1 MPLKGCIRINETF
14 HRIFKLCVPQ
24 SMFIY
29 KTLILILFLSHEGI
43 CDTEPN
49 SNIDLPSFLQTVT
62 NLRNKLIGLLGNVP
76 LKSGPKSG
84 PDVDDLVEDSVFE
97 KQRNEKETLF
107 DNMKSMSADLGGK
120 EINLDVLPEVHE
132 ENPEFC
138 SKIYSMLMS

>member
-1 MPLKGCIRINETF
+1 MTPLVHSR
-14 HRIFKLCVPQ
+14 
-24 SMFIY
+24 
-29 KTLILILFLSHEGI
+29 
-43 CDTEPN
+43 
-49 SNIDLPSFLQTVT
+49 
-62 NLRNKLIGLLGNVP
+62 P
-76 LKSGPKSG
+76 LKSAPKPG

-120 EINLDVLPEVHE
+120 EINLDVLPEVHQ

>member
-1 MPLKGCIRINETF
+1 MLT
-14 HRIFKLCVPQ
+14 
-24 SMFIY
+24 Y
-29 KTLILILFLSHEGI
+29 KILILIQFLSHEGI
-43 CDTEPN
+43 CEAEPN

-76 LKSGPKSG
+76 LKSAPKPG

-120 EINLDVLPEVHE
+120 EIKLDVLPEAHQ

-138 SKIYSMLMS
+138 SKICFQKRTPITAHAYYSTRLLDRTLIIARTY